1 MTVNGIKEEVVKY
14 KLVIQLAAF
23 VPEMMSVV

>member
-1 MTVNGIKEEVVKY
+1 MVINPFTEKVDKY

-23 VPEMMSVV
+23 VPEMMPSV